1 MWVWVH
7 PGNYVAITATERN
20 PSFYVTLVCIYREWD
35 AGGVLIFPIS
45 TTPTSACATMKPI
58 AAPERPV
65 GKCQSTK
72 LILRLG
78 RQQIMSQAAP
88 GGSPATTSRSL
99 QRQLWRRRNSSC
111 GLDEMTT
118 SGRIQLPTPRHLP
131 GPRILLVLEV
141 WSGRNSQL
149 SFLKGLVLK

>member
-7 PGNYVAITATERN
+7 SGNYVAVTSAERN
-20 PSFYVTLVCIYREWD
+20 PSFDVTLVCIYREWD

-45 TTPTSACATMKPI
+45 TPPTSACATMKPT

-65 GKCQSTK
+65 GTCQSTR
-72 LILRLG
+72 LILRLS

-88 GGSPATTSRSL
+88 GGSPATTGRSL

-111 GLDEMTT
+111 GLDETTT
-118 SGRIQLPTPRHLP
+118 SGAIQLPTPRYLP
-131 GPRILLVLEV
+131 GPRILLGLGVR
-141 WSGRNSQL
+141 WGRKGQL